1 MSRYANRRAR
11 SAVALFE
18 ITLAVIFASRVDA
31 EVPPVWPAPGPA
43 NFVQPQQPVVGRPY
57 PSPVNVPPP
66 VNVGEARLDA
76 MGPTDNCAEMRPV
89 TAINT
94 NIGIKPAGNERP
106 EDVGA
111 VCHPAQHEP
120 LYMMS
125 GRPWSP
131 VCYFWEAPVLA
142 YGPLYFEETNLERHG
157 YSQTYL
163 RGVQPL
169 VSSAHFF
176 GTVVATPFLLLAE
189 PLQECDYTLGQ
200 YRPGDCVPFQWNYPY
215 FSPCE
220 GRHEEK
226 P

>member
-1 MSRYANRRAR
+1 MEPGQIMNSHRRQA
-11 SAVALFE
+11 AKTAAALVGFTIIE
-18 ITLAVIFASRVDA
+18 IIASQA
-31 EVPPVWPAPGPA
+31 KAQYPPVAPAPVPS
-43 NFVQPQQPVVGRPY
+43 NFIQ
-57 PSPVNVPPP
+57 PPP
-66 VNVGEARLDA
+66 VVRPMQPPIAPGEARLDA
-76 MGPTDNCAEMRPV
+76 MGPTDNCVEMRPI
-89 TAINT
+89 TAVNT
-94 NIGIKPAGNERP
+94 NIGTRPGGNEQP

-111 VCHPAQHEP
+111 VCHPAQREP
-120 LYMMS
+120 LYTMTS
-125 GRPWSP
+125 RPWSP

-176 GTVVATPFLLLAE
+176 GTVIATPYLLIAE
-189 PLQECDYTLGQ
+189 PPHECVYTLGE
-200 YRPGDCVPFQWNYPY
+200 YRPGSCVPFQWNYPY

-220 GRHEEK
+220 GRHEDK